1 MRQTVRF
8 AVLAALLAARFV
20 TASPDLPDW
29 RVAVTARAKLHM
41 ARGVILAEKYR
52 DAPNYYAVKRWEESH
67 LGLALRELVA
77 PTAPSNAP
85 GRHLEAYIDGV
96 DESAQ
101 PFWVYIPEKPA
112 PKPGL
117 LVYLHGYSPAIDR
130 LVAPNVPEQLTDL
143 AEQAG
148 AYAVAPYGRGAT
160 DYQHLGEW
168 DVLRVIAEM
177 ASRYG
182 IDRGKVVL
190 AGVSMGGLGCW
201 CIGAR
206 HARRFNAIAVISG
219 RADFYEWHGLG
230 PNDIPSWQRDIID
243 VQFATR
249 YLPNLTNTSVIAV
262 HGALDE
268 IVTYNQG
275 LFPVR
280 RLAMLGARSARLI
293 TLAESGHNVFA
304 DAMADAAFTNLIV
317 RGLSERLPRAPAD
330 VLTPAFPGEA
340 GSRTMNALLRP
351 FLLVRGGD
359 WYGNGYSEESF
370 NARIRE
376 WEAYAHGMP
385 RFKQEC
391 ALTLPEVSKRNLVI
405 FGEPEYSRVI
415 SFLLN
420 RAGVAVRR
428 DAFLYAGKT
437 LKRDDRHG
445 FLIAL
450 PNPFNTNFTAVVQCG
465 LPWAT
470 GQAHNHRFDRIPDVI
485 SYTDA
490 MDRFGYPIADEA
502 GFIDDDGKVRWSPN
516 PTAEAVEDVEWFKG
530 TEGVEG
536 AEGTDEVST
545 EALD

>member
-1 MRQTVRF
+1 MRQTVRL
-8 AVLAALLAARFV
+8 AVLAALLAARSV
-20 TASPDLPDW
+20 MAAPDW
-29 RVAVTARAKLHM
+29 RAAVIARAKLHS
-41 ARGVILAEKYR
+41 ARGTILAEKYR
-52 DAPNYYAVKRWEESH
+52 DAPNYFAVKRSEESH

-85 GRHLEAYIDGV
+85 GRHLEAYIDDV

-117 LVYLHGYSPAIDR
+117 LIYLHGYSPAIDR
-130 LVAPNVPEQLTDL
+130 LVAPKVPEPLADL
-143 AEQAG
+143 AERAG

-219 RADFYEWHGLG
+219 RADFYEWHGLA
-230 PNDIPSWQRDIID
+230 PEDIPSWQRDIID

-249 YLPNLTNTSVIAV
+249 YLPNLTNTSIVAV

-280 RLAMLGARSARLI
+280 RLAMLGARSARLV
-293 TLAESGHNVFA
+293 TLAECGHNIFE
-304 DAMADAAFTNLIV
+304 DAMANAAFTNLIV

-330 VLTPAFPGEA
+330 VLAPAFPGEA
-340 GSRTMNALLRP
+340 GSRAMNALLRP
-351 FLLVRGGD
+351 FLLIRGSD
-359 WYGNGYSEESF
+359 WYGDGYSNELF

-376 WEAYAHGMP
+376 WEDYAHGTP

-391 ALTLPEVSKRNLVI
+391 FLTMEDVAKRSFVI

-415 SFLLN
+415 SFLLS

-428 DAFLYAGKT
+428 NAFLYAGKT

-445 FLIAL
+445 FLIAFQ
-450 PNPFNTNFTAVVQCG
+450 NPFNTNLTAIVQCG

-470 GQAHNHRFDRIPDVI
+470 GQSRNHRFDRIPDVI
-485 SYTDA
+485 SYTDKK
-490 MDRFGYPIADEA
+490 DRFGYPIADEA
-502 GFIDDDGKVRWSPN
+502 GFIGDDGKVRWSPN
-516 PTAEAVEDVEWFKG
+516 PTAEAVEDFEDFEGFESAEGVGGAEEFS
-530 TEGVEG
+530 TEGW
-536 AEGTDEVST
+536 D
-545 EALD
+545 